1 MNMTPRQ
8 YVMSNGNYAT
18 ALEMYIDHVN
28 STSKGDIFK
37 FDHSGNTDETEE
49 YLVLDKI
56 IDLLRSIS
64 KEVQSRYLSNN
75 AYILTVEDG
84 DRSAVVYVVIPERS
98 SSWRNIDFMVVGE
111 RHLGLAIMGA
121 VTAEFATCERGTI
134 RWYRKVGNTIDSST
148 IVIENKKDMH
158 AEFYPWIQEG
168 VDKYIDRFMESEAS
182 ILLMVGPPG
191 TGKTS
196 FLRHMISSRNLI
208 ANVTYDEDL
217 LSADEF
223 FYSFIT
229 SKSQLMVIEDADNL
243 ISSRDSGNRLIPRF
257 LNTAEGLVKIGK
269 KKMVFTTNLP
279 NVQSVDE
286 ALVRPGR
293 CFDVMKTRQLTHKEM
308 MAATSA
314 AGLTY
319 IVPVKEEYSLSEI
332 FSSSKPRLNAIR
344 KVGF

>member
-1 MNMTPRQ
+1 
-8 YVMSNGNYAT
+8 
-18 ALEMYIDHVN
+18 
-28 STSKGDIFK
+28 
-37 FDHSGNTDETEE
+37 
-49 YLVLDKI
+49 
-56 IDLLRSIS
+56 
-64 KEVQSRYLSNN
+64 
-75 AYILTVEDG
+75 
-84 DRSAVVYVVIPERS
+84 
-98 SSWRNIDFMVVGE
+98 
-111 RHLGLAIMGA
+111 
-121 VTAEFATCERGTI
+121 
-134 RWYRKVGNTIDSST
+134 
-148 IVIENKKDMH
+148 MH
-158 AEFYPWIQEG
+158 PEFYPWIQEG
-168 VDKYIDRFMESEAS
+168 VDKYIDRFLDADSS

-208 ANVTYDEDL
+208 ANVTYDEEL
-217 LSADEF
+217 LSSDEF
-223 FYSFIT
+223 FHSFIT

-257 LNTAEGLVKIGK
+257 LNTAEGLVKVGK

-308 MAATSA
+308 IAATSA

-319 IVPVKEEYSLSEI
+319 IVPAKEEYSLSEI